1 MAYESLSAKVEQ
13 LCSFFGIGT
22 AMLASLLNLT
32 QGCLEEAILP
42 QPDSILRFSP
52 ARLQEAALHID
63 GLHVVADVF
72 ARKGVSGRIGIN
84 LLVEPLELG
93 EPPQGGAPEKE
104 TLLFKIVDR
113 GLGADE
119 LRTWAG
125 RAVEALDHFRYGGG
139 SGDGG

>member
-52 ARLQEAALHID
+52 ARLQEAALRID

-84 LLVEPLELG
+84 LLVEPLELV
-93 EPPQGGAPEKE
+93 EPQGGAPEKE
-104 TLLFKIVDR
+104 TLLFKIVDQ
-113 GLGADE
+113 GLGAEE

-125 RAVEALDHFRYGGG
+125 RAVTALDHFRHGGG